1 MEIIDQ
7 KIKGILVCPNCHC
20 RLVFRDKKF
29 LCPDCKEKFSSQN
42 GIFSFLPENFKS
54 EGDFKFKEAQI
65 KFFEEWSDRKRT
77 NCKFKKNSFE
87 SFFFSDG
94 KGARINY
101 SKTEIEK
108 MITQL
113 PVGAIVLELGCGA
126 GEHTAFMAKLREDI
140 HLIAIDI
147 SPKSVLETRE
157 RIKTDKKVKCK
168 MTFLVADAETLP
180 FKDRSI
186 DSVMAVMFYHH
197 VANPQKSVMEIKRIM
212 SSRGF
217 ALIVDMIS
225 NNPLNTLPRKI
236 FPYFPT
242 YIKKRLSNDYLLKN
256 CDIPLVSLHSS
267 SEIKRIIK
275 QSKLKVISE
284 NRYDLFV
291 FFIYHLAIIFPIIK
305 KVFPRSFLEKIYFF
319 ENNLLKKK
327 VFNNFAATVSLCISQ
342 N

>member
-1 MEIIDQ
+1 MDK
-7 KIKGILVCPNCHC
+7 KILNILVCPNCHSKILFKGNFFIC
-20 RLVFRDKKF
+20 SK
-29 LCPDCKEKFSSQN
+29 CKEKFFSQDE
-42 GIFSFLPENFKS
+42 IFSFLPKNFKT
-54 EGDFKFKEAQI
+54 EEDFKFKEAQI

-77 NCKFKKNSFE
+77 NCKFKKNGFE

-94 KGARINY
+94 KGSRINY
-101 SKTEIEK
+101 SRSQIEK
-108 MITQL
+108 TIAQL
-113 PVGAIVLELGCGA
+113 PSGAVVLELGCGA

-157 RIKTDKKVKCK
+157 RIKADKKVKCK
-168 MTFLVADAETLP
+168 MTFLVADAEALL

-186 DSVMAVMFYHH
+186 DSIMAVMFYHH
-197 VANPQKSVMEIKRIM
+197 VANPRKSVREIKRIM
-212 SSRGF
+212 SPNGF

-236 FPYFPT
+236 FPYFPIS
-242 YIKKRLSNDYLLKN
+242 IKKRLSNDYLLKN

-305 KVFPRSFLEKIYFF
+305 IIFPRSLLEKIYHF
-319 ENNLLKKK
+319 ENNLLKMK
-327 VFNNFAATVSLCISQ
+327 VFNNFAAVVSLCISQ